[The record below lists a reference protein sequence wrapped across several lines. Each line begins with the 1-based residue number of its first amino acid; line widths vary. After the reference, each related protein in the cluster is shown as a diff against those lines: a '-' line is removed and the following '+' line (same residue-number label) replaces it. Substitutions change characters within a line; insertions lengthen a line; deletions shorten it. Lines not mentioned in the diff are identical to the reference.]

1 MALNGDGWV
10 VMDFPSLFR
19 VSCLKLTKRVL
30 NGGSEDL
37 SDDSNEPP
45 EIYKQKR
52 SYQAVERG
60 TVYLSMLKYTVP
72 LF

>member
-19 VSCLKLTKRVL
+19 VSCLKLVERVL

-37 SDDSNEPP
+37 SDDSTEPP
-45 EIYKQKR
+45 GIYKQKR
-52 SYQAVERG
+52 SYQTG
-60 TVYLSMLKYTVP
+60 KGGQYT
-72 LF
+72 